1 MDSCDAPTALRSNC
15 GQWISTPW
23 ELPPRDGRHR
33 PKRQITAGKIG
44 RSFSLWLDAKVADAD
59 KDKIT

>member
-1 MDSCDAPTALRSNC
+1 M
-15 GQWISTPW
+15 